1 LPKRSRLKTRSK
13 NNKMEKIRLQK
24 FISDCGIM
32 SRRAA
37 EKAIEA
43 GEVLVN
49 GEVATLGT
57 KVDPRRDKVLCQGAP
72 VGKKQN
78 FHYTYI
84 MLNKPTGYVTTL
96 SDEKGRK
103 TVAELVEDT
112 GVRVYPVGRLDMN
125 SEGLLLMTNDGALT
139 NALTHP
145 RHLIPKLYNVK
156 VSGNVTRAKVAE
168 LASLTQIDG
177 EKIMPVQCGI
187 LRHNEKTSVLEMILY
202 EGKNRQIR
210 RMCEAV
216 DLEVK
221 ALKRVALGDLV
232 LDVKKGEWRY
242 LNVDE
247 VKALKK
253 AVGLL

>member
-1 LPKRSRLKTRSK
+1 
-13 NNKMEKIRLQK
+13 MEKIRLQK